1 MRLLLLLSALLS
13 ALSGVVT
20 GTAVAAGGVEASV
33 SVEKKSEVA
42 HAAVARTV
50 LAAGVYTPRAA
61 WIPVAIGPQAALRP
75 LYAERR
81 RE

>member
-42 HAAVARTV
+42 QTAVARAV
-50 LAAGVYTPRAA
+50 LAAGVYAPHAA
-61 WIPVAIGPQAALRP
+61 WTPVAIGPQAALRP

>member
-50 LAAGVYTPRAA
+50 LAAVYTPRAA
-61 WIPVAIGPQAALRP
+61 WTPVAIGPQAALRP